1 MPNTLKTSLDPLA
14 TILQDTPE
22 DVALNKNIQ
31 ESIES
36 KAGLEVAKEKEQAT
50 QKSMEAKG
58 QENVQKEYARKVEE
72 DPLRAE
78 KLGLIEKQKDTTFV
92 PTKETVNDLAA
103 VFTLTNLL
111 GFMIGGKSKGNA
123 QAALAAQN
131 GMLEGHQK
139 GLQDVYKREKD
150 IFDENQKALEKT
162 INALDK
168 QLTEN
173 IQLYATD
180 RDAGLAAI
188 RTTLAEHNAK
198 FLQDSLEK
206 YGPAY
211 MYDQLMNTK
220 KVNDQLKEKKAK
232 LYQAEQTKKFQ
243 EKQLELRNREL
254 SERIRERG
262 QGTYQYVVGQDGKT
276 YAVNTKNPNDIRQL
290 DVDFSGAT
298 KVGAKPAK
306 PEAGLG
312 SGAFLE
318 SVLGVKAGDEK
329 TNQKIVDTATGVSQL
344 NHVVNLFRDPE
355 VRTGVLAK
363 LNPIR
368 EKLSSL
374 GDDNHEISDAELQS
388 IIDGEISPD
397 AKNAVAQ
404 KEALFAAYTAER
416 EIAGGRLLVSV
427 VKQAGGA
434 LDPTNYEKS
443 GYINLLNSRENEL
456 KKRLR
461 GEKMSDEQ
469 IDKVVS
475 ALDQSAPKQ
484 PTSVTATTKSMPEQD
499 KLKTYADSYF
509 DGDVTKAK
517 EYLASQGYK

>member
-22 DVALNKNIQ
+22 DVALNKKIQ

-50 QKSMEAKG
+50 QKSIEAKG
-58 QENVQKEYARKVEE
+58 QEDVQKEYARKVEE

-92 PTKETVNDLAA
+92 PTKENVNDLAA

-123 QAALAAQN
+123 QAALSAQN

-150 IFDENQKALEKT
+150 VFDENQKALEKT

-220 KVNDQLKEKKAK
+220 KVNDQLKQVKAK
-232 LYQAEQTKKFQ
+232 LYEHEETLQHQREMERQGQERLGYEQQ
-243 EKQLELRNREL
+243 RLELEKQ
-254 SERIRERG
+254 
-262 QGTYQYVVGQDGKT
+262 K
-276 YAVNTKNPNDIRQL
+276 A
-290 DVDFSGAT
+290 
-298 KVGAKPAK
+298 
-306 PEAGLG
+306 AGLG
-312 SGAFLE
+312 KIDREILNEANKYYPELKPENLTNLSKQGIERITGGLDTIKSIE
-318 SVLGVKAGDEK
+318 SVADYIKQNPGAVGATAKIKNFINLDAIKSITGDDAASAQAKADVIDKQIDSAIQQGKITADDARSAKVLNKMLFAVALSDVRSTGQRGSIYLDKAFQGLYDQASRLSTLTDILHKRIEESNRRLGV
-329 TNQKIVDTATGVSQL
+329 VDMNVENRNDADKFPLTTQG
-344 NHVVNLFRDPE
+344 
-355 VRTGVLAK
+355 
-363 LNPIR
+363 
-368 EKLSSL
+368 
-374 GDDNHEISDAELQS
+374 SDAWMQQNFPVLTPAQIKKGLSDGS
-388 IIDGEISPD
+388 I
-397 AKNAVAQ
+397 
-404 KEALFAAYTAER
+404 
-416 EIAGGRLLVSV
+416 
-427 VKQAGGA
+427 
-434 LDPTNYEKS
+434 TNNMWFR
-443 GYINLLNSRENEL
+443 GTDDIPRQINLGR
-456 KKRLR
+456 
-461 GEKMSDEQ
+461 
-469 IDKVVS
+469 
-475 ALDQSAPKQ
+475 
-484 PTSVTATTKSMPEQD
+484 
-499 KLKTYADSYF
+499 
-509 DGDVTKAK
+509 
-517 EYLASQGYK
+517 

>member
-1 MPNTLKTSLDPLA
+1 MATNALKTSVDPLA

-22 DVALNKNIQ
+22 DVALNKKIQ

-92 PTKETVNDLAA
+92 PTKENVNDLAA

-123 QAALAAQN
+123 QAALSAQN

-232 LYQAEQTKKFQ
+232 LYEHAEKTRM
-243 EKQLELRNREL
+243 EE
-254 SERIRERG
+254 ERLNMERARLNKEG
-262 QGTYQYVVGQDGKT
+262 QGTLVPVTVKDENGKDKLAFYNNRTGAYVEADSRF
-276 YAVNTKNPNDIRQL
+276 A
-290 DVDFSGAT
+290 GAT
-298 KVGAKPAK
+298 KFGGGGKGT
-306 PEAGLG
+306 GLG
-312 SGAFLE
+312 AINSRFAINQVEGMTQAAADIANVARANKDTMLGTFAGMTGKSGENLISALQNTFARN
-318 SVLGVKAGDEK
+318 V
-329 TNQKIVDTATGVSQL
+329 TNVDTRAYQQLITGLEL
-344 NHVVNLFRDPE
+344 NMARALGGGYANSTSKNAIETYKQQIPQE
-355 VRTGVLAK
+355 
-363 LNPIR
+363 
-368 EKLSSL
+368 
-374 GDDNHEISDAELQS
+374 GDDPRNAAMFLARVRQEFEI
-388 IIDGEISPD
+388 
-397 AKNAVAQ
+397 
-404 KEALFAAYTAER
+404 
-416 EIAGGRLLVSV
+416 
-427 VKQAGGA
+427 
-434 LDPTNYEKS
+434 
-443 GYINLLNSRENEL
+443 LNDN
-456 KKRLR
+456 
-461 GEKMSDEQ
+461 
-469 IDKVVS
+469 
-475 ALDQSAPKQ
+475 
-484 PTSVTATTKSMPEQD
+484 
-499 KLKTYADSYF
+499 LKTYPGATEGMLKNADKAMETVRKSVPF
-509 DGDVTKAK
+509 TVEDVQSAIEKSKASTSSGPQEGDKNK
-517 EYLASQGYK
+517 SKSGRPIIYKNGAWHYEDER

>member
-1 MPNTLKTSLDPLA
+1 MTTTTTPTEEKTTPLDPNLFTTPEPIMPKEGEKTSFKSLFG
-14 TILQDTPE
+14 LQSPFIAQKGK
-22 DVALNKNIQ
+22 VQ
-31 ESIES
+31 
-36 KAGLEVAKEKEQAT
+36 KAISEAEGE
-50 QKSMEAKG
+50 EAKAKQAQAETLAG
-58 QENVQKEYARKVEE
+58 EKAKVQEEYGA
-72 DPLRAE
+72 AE
-78 KLGLIEKQKDTTFV
+78 KQAMDRYKERTEAEPIPAFV
-92 PTKETVNDLAA
+92 PTKDNAQDLA
-103 VFTLTNLL
+103 TLFSAINVIGMLL
-111 GFMIGGKSKGNA
+111 GGGGRTNA
-123 QAALAAQN
+123 VNALAAMD
-131 GMLEGHQK
+131 GMAKGYQQGRTDLYRKERDTFEKNYRAMLQKHAEFRKDMEDAIKLAATNKEAGMAKAELAAAKAGSSIVQAGLRKGELLSQYKNIDDAQK
-139 GLQDVYKREKD
+139 GVSTTYDLFTKEKARE
-150 IFDENQKALEKT
+150 ENEKLRYAT
-162 INALDK
+162 LAQTK
-168 QLTEN
+168 QL
-173 IQLYATD
+173 A
-180 RDAGLAAI
+180 
-188 RTTLAEHNAK
+188 
-198 FLQDSLEK
+198 
-206 YGPAY
+206 
-211 MYDQLMNTK
+211 M
-220 KVNDQLKEKKAK
+220 LKA
-232 LYQAEQTKKFQ
+232 
-243 EKQLELRNREL
+243 
-254 SERIRERG
+254 
-262 QGTYQYVVGQDGKT
+262 
-276 YAVNTKNPNDIRQL
+276 
-290 DVDFSGAT
+290 
-298 KVGAKPAK
+298 GAKTG
-306 PEAGLG
+306 GLG

-344 NHVVNLFRDPE
+344 NHVINLFRDPE
-355 VRTGVLAK
+355 VRTGVLSK

-374 GDDNHEISDAELQS
+374 GDDNHEINDAELQS
-388 IIDGEISPD
+388 IIDGEISPN

-434 LDPTNYEKS
+434 LDPSNYEKS

-509 DGDVTKAK
+509 GGDVTKAK